1 MRLIHSGGLALRL
14 ILSLLLVS
22 AGLLGPIAAVVQ
34 LARQPHGISVTDRIA
49 GELGG
54 PATIGQTI
62 VTDDEGLYR
71 VEVWLNNPRPANS
84 SLGFHLKTSPTA
96 TDELV
101 TLNQPL
107 AATPAS
113 GFYAFEFEPLGGAS
127 GAPLYF
133 YLEATQADSASVI
146 QVGGVGADTYPAG
159 RAVLVN
165 VSGPADVQDLTFRL
179 YYRPGLGRVFETLIT
194 RLAANKPGLLG
205 QPAWYI
211 FLGIIYLLLLGA
223 LGWRLGGQ
231 NAAQT

>member
-1 MRLIHSGGLALRL
+1 MRLIHPGGLAPRL
-14 ILSLLLVS
+14 IFSLLLMG
-22 AGLLGPIAAVVQ
+22 AGLSGPIVALGQ
-34 LARQPHGISVTDRIA
+34 LARQPHGSSVTDRIA

-71 VEVWLNNPRPANS
+71 VEVWLNNPRPAS
-84 SLGFHLKTSPTA
+84 ASLWFHLKTSPTA

-113 GFYAFEFEPLGGAS
+113 GFYAFEFEPLAGAS
-127 GAPLYF
+127 GASLYF
-133 YLEATQADSASVI
+133 YLEAAQADPASVI
-146 QVGGVGADTYPAG
+146 QVGGAGTDTYPAG

-165 VSGPADVQDLTFRL
+165 VQGPADVQDLTFRL
-179 YYRPGLGRVFETLIT
+179 YYRPGLGRAVETLIT

-211 FLGIIYLLLLGA
+211 FLGITYLVLLGA